1 MRPCIRAVWSG
12 LKDAFK
18 MRKAFTI
25 FVIALIVVSTTAF
38 VVHYSL
44 FGENRETKPFYV
56 GVTYCGNSTEEA
68 KLLIDRVKSYTN
80 LFVLQSGPLQIAPDT
95 INEIV
100 DYAVSSGM
108 YFMVFFGDNSQEE
121 LDAWLKTGKDQW
133 GDRFLG
139 VYYADELGGKMLDGR
154 VQLNKTISLDTGVLT
169 VSRSDGSTVL
179 YFVDGRAILI
189 TNGTVIEYE
198 TNGEIRVNEVP
209 DMMPSIDPSNTTED
223 PTNWTS
229 HQGSV
234 DLSQV
239 ESYEDLW
246 GSHPFPTHES
256 IADFF
261 INVYQSKLEY
271 LHKNSIRAFTSDY
284 ILYWFDYK
292 AGYEVVLAQLGWNH
306 TIEQDIALVR
316 GAAELQNKTWGAII
330 TWKYNHP
337 PYLDSGEA
345 IYDQMRTAYE
355 AGAEYVVVFN
365 YAEDMEGPYGTL
377 QEEHFVALERFWNE
391 VVQSSA
397 VKQGSVKAEAVLV
410 LPENYGWG
418 MRDPEDKIWGLWGA
432 DEKSQQIWKLSRNL
446 LDQYGLGLDIVYD
459 DPEFPVAEKYPKV
472 YYWNHTG

>member
-1 MRPCIRAVWSG
+1 MKVLNRVTFIAVFASAMLLLSIG
-12 LKDAFK
+12 
-18 MRKAFTI
+18 
-25 FVIALIVVSTTAF
+25 IVLLNPSSDT
-38 VVHYSL
+38 
-44 FGENRETKPFYV
+44 ETFYV
-56 GVTYCGNSTEEA
+56 GVTYCGESAEEA
-68 KLLIDRVKSYTN
+68 KLLIDRVKDYTN
-80 LFVLQSGPLQIAPDT
+80 LFVLQSGPLQIAPDNIT
-95 INEIV
+95 EIV

-139 VYYADELGGKMLDGR
+139 VYYADEPGGKMLDGR
-154 VQLNKTISLDTGVLT
+154 VQLNKTISQDTGVLT

-189 TNGTVIEYE
+189 TNGTFIEYE
-198 TNGEIRVNEVP
+198 TNGEIRVFEGP

-234 DLSQV
+234 DISQV

-261 INVYQSKLEY
+261 INEYQSKLEY

-292 AGYEVVLAQLGWNH
+292 AGYDVVLAQLGWNH
-306 TIEQDIALVR
+306 TLAQDIALVR
-316 GAAELQNKTWGAII
+316 GAAELQNKKWGVIV

-345 IYDQMRTAYE
+345 VYDQMRMAYE

-365 YAEDMEGPYGTL
+365 YAEDMTGPYGIL
-377 QEEHFVALERFWNE
+377 QDEHFEVLERFWNE

-397 VKQGSVKAEAVLV
+397 VKKGSVNAEAVLV
-410 LPENYGWG
+410 LPDNYGWG
-418 MRDPEDKIWGLWGA
+418 MREPDDKIWGLWGP
-432 DEKSQQIWKLSRNL
+432 DEKSLQIWELSRSL
-446 LDQYGLGLDIVYD
+446 LEQYGLSLDIIYED
-459 DPEFPVAEKYPKV
+459 SEFPIERKYEKIF
-472 YYWNHTG
+472 YWNQTL

>member
-1 MRPCIRAVWSG
+1 VKVLNRVTFIAVFASAMLLLSIG
-12 LKDAFK
+12 
-18 MRKAFTI
+18 
-25 FVIALIVVSTTAF
+25 IVLLNPSSDT
-38 VVHYSL
+38 
-44 FGENRETKPFYV
+44 ETFYV
-56 GVTYCGNSTEEA
+56 GVTYCGESAEEA
-68 KLLIDRVKSYTN
+68 KLLIDRVKDYTN
-80 LFVLQSGPLQIAPDT
+80 LFVLQSGPLQIAPDNIT
-95 INEIV
+95 EIV

-139 VYYADELGGKMLDGR
+139 VYYADEPGGKMLDGR
-154 VQLNKTISLDTGVLT
+154 VQLNKTISQDTGVLT

-189 TNGTVIEYE
+189 TNGTFIEYE
-198 TNGEIRVNEVP
+198 TNGEIRVFEGP

-234 DLSQV
+234 DISQV

-261 INVYQSKLEY
+261 INEYQSKLEY

-292 AGYEVVLAQLGWNH
+292 AGYDVVLAQLGWNH
-306 TIEQDIALVR
+306 TLAQDIALVR
-316 GAAELQNKTWGAII
+316 GAAELQNKKWGVIV

-345 IYDQMRTAYE
+345 VYDQMRMAYE

-365 YAEDMEGPYGTL
+365 YAEDMTGPYGIL
-377 QEEHFVALERFWNE
+377 QDEHFEVLERFWNE

-397 VKQGSVKAEAVLV
+397 VKKGSVNAEAVLV
-410 LPENYGWG
+410 LPDNYGWG
-418 MRDPEDKIWGLWGA
+418 MREPDDKIWGLWGP
-432 DEKSQQIWKLSRNL
+432 DEKSLQIWELSRSL
-446 LDQYGLGLDIVYD
+446 LEQYGLSLDIIYED
-459 DPEFPVAEKYPKV
+459 SEFPIERKYEKIF
-472 YYWNHTG
+472 YWNQTL

>member
-1 MRPCIRAVWSG
+1 MKVLNRVAFIAVFASAMLLLSIG
-12 LKDAFK
+12 SVLLNPSSD
-18 MRKAFTI
+18 T
-25 FVIALIVVSTTAF
+25 
-38 VVHYSL
+38 
-44 FGENRETKPFYV
+44 ETFYV
-56 GVTYCGNSTEEA
+56 GVTFCGESAEEA
-68 KLLIDRVKSYTN
+68 KLLIDRVKDYTN
-80 LFVLQSGPLQIAPDT
+80 LFVLQSGPLQIAPDNIT
-95 INEIV
+95 EIV

-139 VYYADELGGKMLDGR
+139 VYYADEPGGKMLDGR
-154 VQLNKTISLDTGVLT
+154 VQLNKTISQDTGVLT

-189 TNGTVIEYE
+189 TNGTFIEYE
-198 TNGEIRVNEVP
+198 TNGEIRVFEGP

-234 DLSQV
+234 DISQV

-261 INVYQSKLEY
+261 INEYQSKLEY

-292 AGYEVVLAQLGWNH
+292 AGYDVVLAQLGWNH
-306 TIEQDIALVR
+306 TLAQDIALVR
-316 GAAELQNKTWGAII
+316 GAAEMQNKKWGAIV

-345 IYDQMRTAYE
+345 VYGQMRMAYE

-365 YAEDMEGPYGTL
+365 YAEDMTGPYGTL
-377 QEEHFVALERFWNE
+377 QDEHFEALERFWNE

-397 VKQGSVKAEAVLV
+397 VKQGSVNAEAVLV
-410 LPENYGWG
+410 LPDNYGWG
-418 MRDPEDKIWGLWGA
+418 MRDPDDKIWGLWGP
-432 DEKSQQIWKLSRNL
+432 DEKSLQIWELSRNL
-446 LDQYGLGLDIVYD
+446 LEQYGLSLDIIYED
-459 DPEFPVAEKYPKV
+459 SEFPIEGKYGKIF
-472 YYWNHTG
+472 YWNQTL